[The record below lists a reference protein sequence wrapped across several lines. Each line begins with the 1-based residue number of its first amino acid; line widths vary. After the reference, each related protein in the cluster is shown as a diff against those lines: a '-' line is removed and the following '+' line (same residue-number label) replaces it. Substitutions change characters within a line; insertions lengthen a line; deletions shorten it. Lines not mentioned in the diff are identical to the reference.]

1 MGKREGSLV
10 GCVEGAEEGTVEGCE
25 LGPVEGACVTGDLK
39 HDLLNDFNIYCYHVR
54 TCAFTLKPPEA
65 RHS

>member
-1 MGKREGSLV
+1 M

-54 TCAFTLKPPEA
+54 TCAFTLKV
-65 RHS
+65 HFSTIFYLILSFL